1 MVEMSAMGN
10 GFDDIILRLA
20 TMMPAFL
27 LGIVCHEAA
36 HAYAAMKFG
45 DNTAYHQGRLSLNPA
60 VHYDPI
66 GTVVFPLIGVA
77 IGGVMFGWAKP
88 VPVDARYFKNI
99 RQGIFWVSF
108 AGPLAN
114 IALAILSAFFLAVM
128 IVWVPQDMYL
138 YDSFFMMLRWSVM
151 INIILAVFN
160 LLPFPP
166 LDGSKMVSTFLDYEQ
181 ARKYEELQRFSFLFI
196 IILIMTPAFSY
207 IISPALAVG
216 QWSITF
222 FISLLSW

>member
-1 MVEMSAMGN
+1 MISNKAME
-10 GFDDIILRLA
+10 DIILRIA
-20 TMMPAFL
+20 TMAPGFL

-36 HAYAAMKFG
+36 HAYAADRFG
-45 DNTAYHQGRLSLNPA
+45 DSTARRQGRLSLNPA

-66 GTVVFPLIGVA
+66 GTVLFPLIGAA

-88 VPVDARYFKNI
+88 VPVDSRYFKNI
-99 RQGIFWVSF
+99 RSGIFWVSF

-114 IALAILSAFFLAVM
+114 IILAILSAFFIAVM
-128 IVWVPQDMYL
+128 IVVVPKDFYL
-138 YDSFFMMLRWSVM
+138 YDPLFMMIRWSVM

-160 LLPFPP
+160 LIPFPP

-196 IILIMTPAFSY
+196 IVLIMTPIFGY
-207 IISPALAVG
+207 IVSPALAFG
-216 QWSITF
+216 SLAINF